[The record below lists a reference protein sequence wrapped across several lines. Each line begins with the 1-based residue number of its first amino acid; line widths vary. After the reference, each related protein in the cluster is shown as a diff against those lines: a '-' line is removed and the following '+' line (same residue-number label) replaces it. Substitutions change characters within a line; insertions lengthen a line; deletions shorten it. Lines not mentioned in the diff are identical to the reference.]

1 MQDDTGIAPGTTTLT
16 DRALA
21 LVRNGRSALT
31 VGLLV
36 DGVASYLFLTAAGR
50 ALGPDRFAT
59 VSVLWAVLFLV
70 ANGLFIPVEQELSR
84 SIAARTARGVGHRN
98 LVRRV
103 AALTAGLFAVTAL
116 VAFVFRARI
125 ADSLFRDQF
134 GFVTALVV
142 GIGGGALA
150 YAVRG
155 ILAGTNRYHGFAVL
169 FLSDAAAKALPAMA
183 LALAGVDQ
191 AMAYAVVMV
200 ASPFVGALVPMTAR
214 DPRPRLPEE
223 APPAWSPLASS
234 MGFLLLTSFLTA
246 LTLNVGTLSVEVL
259 AGPSEADAAGIFL
272 SGLVIARVPLF
283 LFQAV
288 QAIVLPRLSGLAA
301 VGDVDGFRR
310 YLRLLGLGMV
320 GCTVAGVLGSALVGP
335 LLVRVLFGED
345 FAALGAR
352 DMALLTLASMLMT
365 CAMTVNQAQIA
376 LHHQRQTGWPWGVAT
391 LAFVVV
397 TGTAANDLF
406 LRVELGMVAAGATA
420 LGLAAALLGREL
432 RTERSIVARRP
443 Y

>member
-1 MQDDTGIAPGTTTLT
+1 MQDAEGTAAGGATAMERVL
-16 DRALA
+16 DVA
-21 LVRNGRSALT
+21 RNGRSALT

-70 ANGLFIPVEQELSR
+70 GNGLFIPVEQELSR
-84 SIAARTARGVGHRN
+84 SIAARAARGVGHRN
-98 LVRRV
+98 LVQRV
-103 AALTAGLFAVTAL
+103 ATLTLGLFVVTAL
-116 VAFVFRARI
+116 VAFIFKARI
-125 ADSLFRDQF
+125 ADSLFRDQL
-134 GFVTALVV
+134 GYVTVLVI
-142 GIGGGALA
+142 GIGGVALA
-150 YAVRG
+150 FVVRG

-169 FLSDAAAKALPAMA
+169 FLSDAAAKALPAVA
-183 LALAGVDQ
+183 LALAGVTQ
-191 AMAYAVVMV
+191 AMAYAVVM
-200 ASPFVGALVPMTAR
+200 AGSAFVGALVPMSAR

-246 LTLNVGTLSVEVL
+246 LTVNVGTLSVEVL
-259 AGPSEADAAGIFL
+259 GERAEADAAGIFL

-288 QAIVLPRLSGLAA
+288 QAIVLPRLSELAA
-301 VGDVDGFRR
+301 TGDVAGFRR
-310 YLRLLGLGMV
+310 YLRVLAGGMA
-320 GCTVAGVLGSALVGP
+320 GCTVAGVLGSALLGP

-345 FAALGAR
+345 FALLGAR

-391 LAFVVV
+391 LAFLVV

-406 LRVELGMVAAGATA
+406 LRVELGMVAAGAVA
-420 LGLAAALLGREL
+420 LLLAAVLLAREL
-432 RTERSIVARRP
+432 RTERAIIELRQH
-443 Y
+443 